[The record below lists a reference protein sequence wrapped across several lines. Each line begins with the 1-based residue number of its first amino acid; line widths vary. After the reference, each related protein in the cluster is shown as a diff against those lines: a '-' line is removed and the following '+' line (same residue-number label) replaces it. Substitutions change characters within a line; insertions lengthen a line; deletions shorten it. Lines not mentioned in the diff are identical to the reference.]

1 MVQSSYHLSSYHL
14 PKEISKLK
22 PFADSLLLHSKKQKR
37 LHNIHRFIFLL
48 VLLAGH
54 IFLSFI
60 IPLLP
65 WWGKIIGI
73 MLSGYFIYFYFVLV
87 VHEGSHSLLF
97 ITKNDW
103 IKRFIPAFSMAAGFP
118 SYTVYLRD
126 HITHHNRLLE
136 KEDLQNTSHLNFRK
150 IPLFYFTRIRPPYPL
165 RHFLDNTNLPA
176 FFLAGIIKSA
186 HLLFLFSLFSWSGLF
201 LGFVLPIFL
210 AAVLNAFRV
219 SFRHYGLYPNPKPLR
234 SRSYT
239 FFGSRILGPD
249 GLRYHFEHH
258 LFPKIPSYNLKNLYL
273 FVEKNCSKEL
283 VEKVHYKHFKWKDF
297 W

>member
-1 MVQSSYHLSSYHL
+1 MVTSSISSEIKKLHVVAQQLIPKTKSQIGYHNLR
-14 PKEISKLK
+14 
-22 PFADSLLLHSKKQKR
+22 QG
-37 LHNIHRFIFLL
+37 FLL
-48 VLLAGH
+48 VFFFAVH
-54 IFLSFI
+54 IILSFI
-60 IPLLP
+60 ILLLP

-73 MLSGYFIYFYFVLV
+73 MLSGYLIYFYFVLV

-97 ITKNDW
+97 ITQNDW
-103 IKRFIPAFSMAAGFP
+103 IRRFIPAFSMVAGFP

-258 LFPKIPSYNLKNLYL
+258 LFPKIPSYNLKKLYL
-273 FVEKNCSKEL
+273 FVEKNCRKEL
-283 VEKVHYKHFKWKDF
+283 VEKVHYKHFKWGDF